1 MFSTWVK
8 PCAMT
13 LALYF
18 WMVPSG
24 QCLMW
29 KPHLL
34 PTTLQPFG
42 HGTTSYTPMH
52 SKVCCLSSQASSH
65 SAASGHAMACAY
77 VCGSL
82 VVTSCATVA
91 CSVVCFHKPYE
102 LTL

>member
-24 QCLMW
+24 PHLMQ
-29 KPHLL
+29 KTHLL
-34 PTTLQPFG
+34 PTTLRPFG
-42 HGTTSYTPMH
+42 HGTTSYTPMRSKAHH
-52 SKVCCLSSQASSH
+52 SSLQASSH

-77 VCGSL
+77 VHGL
-82 VVTSCATVA
+82 LMVTSCTTVA
-91 CSVVCFHKPYE
+91 CSVVHFREPYE
-102 LTL
+102 LT

>member
-8 PCAMT
+8 PCATT

-18 WMVPSG
+18 WMVPLG
-24 QCLMW
+24 PCLMQ
-29 KPHLL
+29 KTHLL
-34 PTTLQPFG
+34 PTTLRPFG
-42 HGTTSYTPMH
+42 HGMTSYTPMRSKACH
-52 SKVCCLSSQASSH
+52 SSSQASSH

-77 VCGSL
+77 VRGSL

-91 CSVVCFHKPYE
+91 CSVVRFCEPYE